1 MKTLFTIVIL
11 LALAGCAT
19 DSGDANKDRAGRVTN
34 AALSIIGQAVATTLV
49 STITNA
55 STGERDGDKVNH
67 AHSAV
72 QGLYA
77 NLGASVNSNN
87 IAKIINAWSGNEL
100 TPVAEV
106 AKVKVAEVEA
116 NVGPLTAPES
126 RSIVGT
132 IASAMAAKIK

>member
-1 MKTLFTIVIL
+1 M
-11 LALAGCAT
+11 GCAT

-34 AALSIIGQAVATTLV
+34 AALSIIGKAVADTLV

-55 STGERDGDKVNH
+55 ATGERDGEKVDL

-72 QGLYA
+72 QGLYV
-77 NLGASVNSNN
+77 NLGASLNSNN
-87 IAKIINAWSGNEL
+87 IAKVINAWSGNEL

-106 AKVKVAEVEA
+106 AKDKVAEVEGK
-116 NVGPLTAPES
+116 VGTLTPSES

-132 IASAMAAKIK
+132 IASAIAAKIK